1 MAMCALYCYMI
12 CGYTIQKGKIEFY
25 TQEKDTAHFIHDF
38 GSMKL

>member
-12 CGYTIQKGKIEFY
+12 FGYTIQKGKIDLY
-25 TQEKDTAHFIHDF
+25 TTRTEHGALLHDF